1 MLEGPHERPV
11 LRILHEL
18 GGKSWKVETNV
29 CFDSRRRI
37 APHVEL
43 RARASAPDPNFDG
56 DVTYELTNLRKLPH
70 SPAIVWDVSGLYV
83 SGTCPPRLAHLTV
96 HYGADNVKKYHH
108 WFTELREWG
117 HSPHIH
123 QHNARS
129 TTRSPA
135 GFRTEHPKAT
145 RARRNGR

>member
-11 LRILHEL
+11 LRILEQW
-18 GGKSWKVETNV
+18 GGKSWFVETNV

-83 SGTCPPRLAHLTV
+83 RGTCPPRLAHLTV
-96 HYGADNVKKYHH
+96 HYGDDNVKKYHH
-108 WFTELREWG
+108 WFTELRVWG

-123 QHNARS
+123 QH
-129 TTRSPA
+129 
-135 GFRTEHPKAT
+135 
-145 RARRNGR
+145 RRRERDHGGSCP